1 METLKMK
8 KPKQVTWDYD
18 QEADILYISFGE
30 PKPALTLDL
39 GGGVLARYLE
49 KTKEFVGFTII
60 GISQIIKRKSKIHSS

>member
-18 QEADILYISFGE
+18 KEADTLYISFGE

-39 GGGVLARYLE
+39 GSGIFARYSE

-60 GISQIIKRKSKIHSS
+60 GISEFIKKK

>member
-18 QEADILYISFGE
+18 QEADTLYISFGE
-30 PKPALTLDL
+30 PRQALTLDL
-39 GGGVLARYLE
+39 GGGILAGYSD

-60 GISQIIKRKSKIHSS
+60 GISEIIKKK